1 MLQSMYITYLR
12 GYDGKPIQGY
22 IKKGTILYKMY
33 LSGKKDKQNNLPNRY
48 ITNNSDNS

>member
-12 GYDGKPIQGY
+12 GFEGKPMQGY

-33 LSGKKDKQNNLPNRY
+33 FLGKNDRQNNLSNRY
-48 ITNNSDNS
+48 DTNSSDNF